1 MQLFVRC
8 LDSRTRV
15 CDVELSCSVEELK
28 QQIQDVEG
36 LPCCSQGLVFAGRQ
50 LEDARSLASYNI
62 TADSTL
68 HLVLRLRG
76 GKGGFGALLRGLGR
90 DGSKTTNNDAM
101 RDLQGRRLKHSNA
114 EQKLKEWKAKEKERE
129 LEKIAMKHIKEQE
142 RQAKRER
149 EQEVEVGSI
158 VEAQRA
164 TVARVQ
170 DAVQA
175 ALAGSGPAGTKAA
188 AAAGPSAAAA
198 PGAKRPAAAAGA
210 GAKAA
215 AVPAGPVAKR
225 SRMMAAI
232 ESFGSDDG
240 SDSSSS
246 DEDDE

>member
-15 CDVELSCSVEELK
+15 CDVEPSCSVEELK
-28 QQIQDVEG
+28 QQIRDVEG
-36 LPCCSQGLVFAGRQ
+36 VPCCSQGLVFAGRQ
-50 LEDARSLASYNI
+50 LEDARSLVSYGV
-62 TADSTL
+62 TSDSTL

-101 RDLQGRRLKHSNA
+101 RDLQGRRLKHANA
-114 EQKLKEWKAKEKERE
+114 EQKLREWKEKEKERE

-149 EQEVEVGSI
+149 ENEVEVGSI
-158 VEAQRA
+158 VEAQRV

-175 ALAGSGPAGTKAA
+175 ALANGTSGNKAAA
-188 AAAGPSAAAA
+188 AAAGPSAA
-198 PGAKRPAAAAGA
+198 GAKRPANGSAAGS
-210 GAKAA
+210 KAA
-215 AVPAGPVAKR
+215 AAAGPVAKR

-240 SDSSSS
+240 SDSSSEG
-246 DEDDE
+246 EDA

>member
-1 MQLFVRC
+1 M
-8 LDSRTRV
+8 
-15 CDVELSCSVEELK
+15 
-28 QQIQDVEG
+28 
-36 LPCCSQGLVFAGRQ
+36 PCCSQGLVFAGRQ
-50 LEDARSLASYNI
+50 LEDARSLASYGI
-62 TADSTL
+62 SSDSTL

-101 RDLQGRRLKHSNA
+101 RDLQGRRLKHANA
-114 EQKLKEWKAKEKERE
+114 EQKLKEWADKEKERE

-158 VEAQRA
+158 VEAHRA

-175 ALAGSGPAGTKAA
+175 ALASGTASKAGAG
-188 AAAGPSAAAA
+188 AGPSAAAA
-198 PGAKRPAAAAGA
+198 PGAKRTAAAAAAAAGAGA

-215 AVPAGPVAKR
+215 AVPAGPMAKR

-240 SDSSSS
+240 SGSSSS
-246 DEDDE
+246 EDDE